1 MSRSEALKKQFKRS
15 VSKARSRGIDS
26 RTPEIKLRDFK
37 KEAKD
42 RELATK
48 GGDARSNYLI
58 KQSLQPLI
66 NKNQFLVDQNE
77 RRNQMLKDF
86 KAGKK
91 VNKSD
96 FTGYT
101 GGLFGLRAG
110 NFEDTGQPKLR
121 EGLTGDQYHNYM
133 RQLFNENPEKMRNLF
148 PVGSGKVAAAIFTPA
163 PLKAF
168 AKMAGD
174 VGGGI
179 KDYGSR
185 LLEKGSD
192 LGSTMLEKGSDLGS
206 TMLEKGRESDLYQMG
221 SDLPLFLKKFLN
233 SNPEVVNP
241 EVEKRYINPNM
252 GDRFDDIFQEQ
263 EFDEY
268 QIDPFA
274 GMMPQIPET
283 NVNEFGY
290 RGSVLGMNPDSEAFQ
305 DMKNMRDFYNQG
317 YGYNQGGIASLNV
330 DPQYSMLKQSN
341 DFMGGF

>member
-48 GGDARSNYLI
+48 GEGRSNALI
-58 KQSLQPLI
+58 KQSLQPQI
-66 NKNQFLVDQNE
+66 N
-77 RRNQMLKDF
+77 
-86 KAGKK
+86 
-91 VNKSD
+91 NKSD

-148 PVGSGKVAAAIFTPA
+148 PVGSGKIAANLFTPA
-163 PLKAF
+163 PFKALS
-168 AKMAGD
+168 KMAGD

-179 KDYGSR
+179 K
-185 LLEKGSD
+185 D

-252 GDRFDDIFQEQ
+252 MAGEDRFDDIFQEQ

-268 QIDPFA
+268 QIHPFA
-274 GMMPQIPET
+274 GMMPQIPDT
-283 NVNEFGY
+283 NVNRFGY
-290 RGSVLGMNPDSEAFQ
+290 KGTASDQMGSEAFY
-305 DMKNMRDFYNQG
+305 DMKDMFDGYRQG
-317 YGYNQGGIASLNV
+317 YRYNQGGIASLNV

>member
-48 GGDARSNYLI
+48 GEGRSNALI
-58 KQSLQPLI
+58 KQSLQPVI

-86 KAGKK
+86 KAGNK

-148 PVGSGKVAAAIFTPA
+148 PVGSGKIAANIFTPA
-163 PLKAF
+163 PFKALS
-168 AKMAGD
+168 KMAGD

-179 KDYGSR
+179 KDYGSM
-185 LLEKGSD
+185 L
-192 LGSTMLEKGSDLGS
+192 LEKGSDLGS

-252 GDRFDDIFQEQ
+252 MAGEDRFDDIFQEQ

-268 QIDPFA
+268 QIHPFA
-274 GMMPQIPET
+274 GMMPQIPDT
-283 NVNEFGY
+283 NVNRFGY
-290 RGSVLGMNPDSEAFQ
+290 KGTASDQMGSEAFY
-305 DMKNMRDFYNQG
+305 DMKDMFDGYRQG
-317 YGYNQGGIASLNV
+317 YRYNQGGIASLNV

>member
-48 GGDARSNYLI
+48 GEGRSNALI
-58 KQSLQPLI
+58 KQSLQPVI

-86 KAGKK
+86 KAGNK

-148 PVGSGKVAAAIFTPA
+148 PVGSGKIAANIFTPA
-163 PLKAF
+163 PFKALS
-168 AKMAGD
+168 KMAGD

-179 KDYGSR
+179 KDYGSM
-185 LLEKGSD
+185 L
-192 LGSTMLEKGSDLGS
+192 LEKGSDLGS

-252 GDRFDDIFQEQ
+252 MAGEDRFDDIFQEQ

-268 QIDPFA
+268 QIHPFA
-274 GMMPQIPET
+274 GMMPQIPDT